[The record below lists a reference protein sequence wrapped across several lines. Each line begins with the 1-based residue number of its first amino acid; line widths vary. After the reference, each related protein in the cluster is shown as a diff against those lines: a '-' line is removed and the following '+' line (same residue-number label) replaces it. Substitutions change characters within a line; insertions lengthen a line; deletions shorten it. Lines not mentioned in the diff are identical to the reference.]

1 MPPAAHRVPLRIGA
15 LVRRSSRVGRRP
27 TTAEYL
33 LAAAAIGLVT
43 VGFVDDPGAASSVY
57 LAGVVLPV
65 GLGLRRKAQGRDELL
80 ATLLLLSGV
89 AWSLTSLANTSDS
102 FLYST
107 GRIAVWA
114 VEPVLVYLMLAYPSG
129 ELTSRW
135 QRRVAAGTALTAACL
150 YVPTALFAP
159 FPDPS
164 PWTGCG
170 TSCPDNAF
178 MVVDAP
184 LVADILRV
192 VREPLTVLLFAA
204 AGVLVARRAWRAT
217 PILRSA
223 LVPVAVVAVFR
234 AIALPVWFELRAA
247 RDQSALADALGWA
260 FVCSLPALAV
270 AFGVSIVSQRVFAG
284 RALENLAQS
293 LTPHAGVDEL
303 RRSLAQALEDPS
315 LRIVYWVGGRDG
327 RWVDESGWPAGE
339 PEPGDGQAVT
349 EVASEGRRVAAIV
362 HDAGLAQD
370 PALVRAA
377 AQYALTTLENER
389 LTRRLQTSIDEV
401 RDSRLR
407 IVAAADDER
416 RRIERDLHDGA
427 QQHLVA
433 LRIKLA
439 LMAERLSSQSA
450 AEAVRMHD
458 LENEVDAA
466 IEEVRSFARG
476 IYPPLLAERGLAEA
490 LRGAARGSPIATTVE
505 IPHLRRYPL
514 QLEATVYFACL
525 EGLQNAAKH
534 ARDASRITI
543 SVYENGELRF
553 EVHDNGS
560 GFDTANAP
568 VGNGLTN
575 VRDRLAAVGG
585 RLEIESGP
593 RVGTT
598 FRGHVPTR

>member
-1 MPPAAHRVPLRIGA
+1 
-15 LVRRSSRVGRRP
+15 
-27 TTAEYL
+27 
-33 LAAAAIGLVT
+33 
-43 VGFVDDPGAASSVY
+43 
-57 LAGVVLPV
+57 
-65 GLGLRRKAQGRDELL
+65 
-80 ATLLLLSGV
+80 
-89 AWSLTSLANTSDS
+89 
-102 FLYST
+102 
-107 GRIAVWA
+107 
-114 VEPVLVYLMLAYPSG
+114 
-129 ELTSRW
+129 
-135 QRRVAAGTALTAACL
+135 
-150 YVPTALFAP
+150 VPTALFAP

-170 TSCPDNAF
+170 TGCPDNAF
-178 MVVDAP
+178 MIIDAGWVVD
-184 LVADILRV
+184 VVRV
-192 VREPLTVLLFAA
+192 VREPLTVFVFAA
-204 AGVLVARRAWRAT
+204 AGVLVARRALHAT

-223 LVPVAVVAVFR
+223 LVPVAAVAVLR
-234 AIALPVWFELRAA
+234 ALALPVWFVTRAEG
-247 RDQSALADALGWA
+247 DESTLADALGWA
-260 FVCSLPALAV
+260 FLFSLPAITAAFAV
-270 AFGVSIVSQRVFAG
+270 GIVTQRMFAG
-284 RALENLAQS
+284 RVLEQLAQS

-303 RRSLAQALEDPS
+303 RRSLALALEDPS
-315 LRIVYWVGGRDG
+315 LRIVYWVRGPDG
-327 RWVDESGWPAGE
+327 RWVDDSGWPAGE
-339 PEPGDGQAVT
+339 PEPDDGQVVT

-389 LTRRLQTSIDEV
+389 LTRELQTSIEEV

-458 LENEVDAA
+458 LEDEVDAA

-490 LRGAARGSPIATTVE
+490 LRGAARGSAIPATVE

-525 EGLQNAAKH
+525 EGLQNAGKH
-534 ARDASRITI
+534 ARGASRVTI
-543 SVYENGELRF
+543 SVYENGALRF

-560 GFDTANAP
+560 GFDTAHAP
-568 VGNGLTN
+568 AGSGLTN

-585 RLEIESGP
+585 TLEIESGP

-598 FRGHVPTR
+598 FRGQVPTR